1 MDEARGKR
9 RNLAIAF
16 YDYRKAYDM
25 VSNDWM
31 LRVYRWVGVPEKV
44 VNLLSQLME
53 GWKTRL
59 EVTDKG
65 KVKTSRWKK
74 YGKDSYKAIAIHQCV
89 LLNRSTDCND
99 VGGNRWED

>member
-1 MDEARGKR
+1 
-9 RNLAIAF
+9 
-16 YDYRKAYDM
+16 
-25 VSNDWM
+25 
-31 LRVYRWVGVPEKV
+31 
-44 VNLLSQLME
+44 ME